1 MNPRADAEA
10 LEACARITR
19 ASGSSFYL
27 AFLPLPRERREGIF
41 CVYAFCR
48 VIDDLVDEPPPGV
61 DPAVELASWRR
72 SVHGVMRGDVRH
84 DDHPVLR
91 GLAVTH
97 RRFPLHE
104 EDMLAVIDGVE
115 MDLFSSR
122 RASED
127 ELQLYC
133 ERVAGRVGCL
143 CLPVFGSG
151 DHARP
156 FALALGHAFQ
166 LTNILRDV
174 AKDARDGRIYLPQ
187 DALAR
192 FGVAEADVLAGRLT
206 PGLRELLRETG
217 ERAASLFQQAEALL
231 VPQERPI
238 LYPALMMAAI
248 YRRML
253 DALLGADYD
262 VWSAPVRLSRGVK
275 IMAALGA
282 YSRDRVLRT
291 W

>member
-1 MNPRADAEA
+1 VSSSADAAA
-10 LEACARITR
+10 LDACARITR
-19 ASGSSFYL
+19 AAGSSFYL

-61 DPAVELASWRR
+61 DPAVELTSWRR
-72 SVHGVMRGDVRH
+72 SIRGVMRGDVRH

-97 RRFPLHE
+97 RRFHLHE

-115 MDLFSSR
+115 MDLFSNR
-122 RASED
+122 RASEA

-192 FGVAEADVLAGRLT
+192 FGVPEADVLAGRLT
-206 PGLRELLRETG
+206 PELRALLRETG
-217 ERAASLFQQAEALL
+217 ERAASLFQRAEALL
-231 VPQERPI
+231 MPQERPI

-253 DALLGADYD
+253 DALREADYD
-262 VWSAPVRLSRGVK
+262 VWSAPVRLSRAVK
-275 IMAALGA
+275 AMVALGA
-282 YSRDRVLRT
+282 YSRDRLLHA